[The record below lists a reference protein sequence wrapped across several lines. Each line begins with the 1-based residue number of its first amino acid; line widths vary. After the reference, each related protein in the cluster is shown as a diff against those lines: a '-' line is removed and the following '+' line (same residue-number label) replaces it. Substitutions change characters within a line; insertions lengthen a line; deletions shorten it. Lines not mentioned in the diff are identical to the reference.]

1 MLAFVWKT
9 RGKCNPPAVKVREL
23 TLSVVK
29 EISSVASIALAVDEA
44 LTIRRCRYAP
54 QSGGT
59 GRVCLSTGIH
69 GDELMGQLIVFGV
82 AQRILAQPDC
92 LHGVVDMYPM
102 LNPMGL
108 DIGERMTPMGIQL
121 DMNRGF
127 PGAKDGTALEAICHA
142 VVEDMRGAD
151 MVLDIHSGT
160 MGKTELFEV
169 RLCARH
175 ADALIG
181 EARAL
186 SPDLIWVLPDRTN
199 YNATLTAALCDMG
212 VPAMTLEVD
221 EHRRKPQA
229 AAERIVGA
237 IFCKLTQLG
246 IWTGEAAPLPA
257 PETVIPCIR
266 TGEDVCRVSCECPG
280 IYEPQD
286 RAGEWVAAGETLGR
300 VFDALTGEVRETIT
314 APSGGLVFSQ
324 RSYSPVYPGTL
335 IARLFTGSRPQGGA
349 NA

>member
-257 PETVIPCIR
+257 PETVI
-266 TGEDVCRVSCECPG
+266 
-280 IYEPQD
+280 YEPQD

-300 VFDALTGEVRETIT
+300 VFDALSGEVRETIT
-314 APSGGLVFSQ
+314 APANGLVFSQ

-335 IARLFTGSRPQGGA
+335 IARMFTGKCAQGGQ